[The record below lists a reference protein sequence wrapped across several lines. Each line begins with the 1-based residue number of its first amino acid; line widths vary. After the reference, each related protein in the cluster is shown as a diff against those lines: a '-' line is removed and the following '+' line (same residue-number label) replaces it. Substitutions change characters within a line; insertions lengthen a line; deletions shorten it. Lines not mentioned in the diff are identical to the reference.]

1 MATKIKKALE
11 TRPKKPLNA
20 YFKLR
25 SEKFDEYK
33 SKGEEEGKV
42 PKFAAYWA
50 TVSEKERE
58 KLN

>member
-25 SEKFDEYK
+25 SEKFEEYK
-33 SKGEEEGKV
+33 AKGEEDGKV

-50 TVSEKERE
+50 TVS
-58 KLN
+58 